1 MNLRGIGTVIDS
13 VGKVI
18 GDLHTSDKERLELE
32 LRAKEIDQ
40 SIDLAQIEVNRVEAQ
55 HSSVFVAGARPAILW
70 VGAIAMA
77 WTFIAHPMLVW
88 AWALLQANGYIPAGL
103 QPPPTLDSEA
113 LWVIVSGILGLGG
126 FRTFEK
132 TKGVARK

>member
-1 MNLRGIGTVIDS
+1 MNLLGIGTVIDS

-18 GDLHTSDKERLELE
+18 GDLHTSDKERMELE

>member
-1 MNLRGIGTVIDS
+1 MNLLGIGTVIGS

-88 AWALLQANGYIPAGL
+88 AWAILQANGYIPAGL

>member
-1 MNLRGIGTVIDS
+1 MNLLGIGTVIDS

-32 LRAKEIDQ
+32 LRAKELDQ
-40 SIDLAQIEVNRVEAQ
+40 SIDLAQIEVNKVEAR
-55 HSSVFVAGARPAILW
+55 HGSVFVAGARPAILW